1 MEGDK
6 KQGPEDPHFFDTLAK
21 QVVPISKLNIRLFF
35 AKIQR
40 SFRRLGRKVLAM
52 QKKLNRKK
60 ILNQFRPIIRG
71 YVRRAKE
78 HRMNPVDLVLQIGGP
93 EVDTSFV
100 YNWKDAEQEI
110 AFSWLRQMERRA
122 H

>member
-1 MEGDK
+1 M
-6 KQGPEDPHFFDTLAK
+6 
-21 QVVPISKLNIRLFF
+21 VPISKLNIRLFF